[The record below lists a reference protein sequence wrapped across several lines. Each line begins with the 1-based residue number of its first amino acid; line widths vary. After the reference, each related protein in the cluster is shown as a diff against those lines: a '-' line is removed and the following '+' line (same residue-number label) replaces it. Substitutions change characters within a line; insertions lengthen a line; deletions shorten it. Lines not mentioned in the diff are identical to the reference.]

1 MRHKQRLA
9 IGSAATLLAVA
20 AGCASTPEPAP
31 SPTVPTTA
39 PSTASPTLTP
49 TSSPAQAPSP
59 SVSVTPA
66 LSGDQEAA
74 LGQAR
79 GFLAADEKLSAR
91 PASKFSQ
98 KLITETLAPFAT
110 GPIITSMLDG
120 YRDRAD
126 EGIHVVGQTLEGW
139 ADVAAPTRPDNT
151 TSIEV
156 VLCRDQ
162 RETQAVNGN
171 GKVVDK
177 DHPDF
182 VRLGLEM
189 RDVAGAFKVWQ
200 IRSLGESCDR

>member
-1 MRHKQRLA
+1 MRPKHMLV
-9 IGSAATLLAVA
+9 IGSAAILVAVT
-20 AGCASTPEPAP
+20 AGCASTPDPSMSPSATPTQTSTARP
-31 SPTVPTTA
+31 SPKP
-39 PSTASPTLTP
+39 TASATHTP
-49 TSSPAQAPSP
+49 SPSP
-59 SVSVTPA
+59 SVAPT

-74 LGQAR
+74 LAQAR

-98 KLITETLAPFAT
+98 KVITETLEPFAT

-126 EGIHVVGQTLEGW
+126 EGLHVVGETLEVW
-139 ADVAAPTRPDNT
+139 VDVAEPTHSDDM

-156 VLCRDQ
+156 AVCRDQ
-162 RETQAVNGN
+162 RQTQAVD
-171 GKVVDK
+171 GKGRVVDK

-182 VRLGLEM
+182 VSLSLEL
-189 RDVAGAFKVWQ
+189 RDVDGVFKVWQ